1 MITVDLLQTWF
12 SENAIRRFPLNSDV
26 TGIDD
31 DGIRTLPDSLL
42 VGMEVTIPSTMTTI
56 DDTTGLEEPSYVPY
70 LSKVIIS
77 EYEVVIT
84 LAANGVDVAAVT
96 VDVSALDDQKTA
108 QTFAFASLVT
118 DNTDFEGVG
127 GKVFLGPTSSFLPH
141 SGVYTFSG
149 PLQTGISLDCIHSYP
164 ECIRSLNISGTRVT
178 GDITLAE
185 GDNISLDY
193 DADTNTITVS
203 YVPDEVEGISS
214 KAELLDAIISRFG
227 QPICTVNGVT
237 PDAEGAFELIP
248 AAGGCVEIEVT
259 DHGVIISNPCASPCC
274 DKTVLENLMSDIQG
288 LNARYARLHS
298 YLLEA
303 TSNVN
308 TLQNELSILKMSMK

>member
-12 SENAIRRFPLNSDV
+12 SENAVRRFPLASEA

-31 DGIRTLPDSLL
+31 NAKTLPDSLL
-42 VGMEVTIPSTMTTI
+42 VGMEVTIPSTMTVI
-56 DDTTGLEEPSYVPY
+56 DSNNLEELPDTPY
-70 LSKVIIS
+70 LSRVIIS

-84 LAANGVDVAAVT
+84 IAVDGIDVARATVDVAA
-96 VDVSALDDQKTA
+96 LDDSKTL
-108 QTFAFASLVT
+108 QAFSLASLVT
-118 DNTDFEGVG
+118 DNSDYEGVG
-127 GKVFLGPTSSFLPH
+127 GKVFLGPVSGFLPY
-141 SGVYTFSG
+141 SGVYTFSS
-149 PLQTGISLDCIHSYP
+149 PSQTGISLDCIHSYP
-164 ECIRSLNISGTRVT
+164 ECIRSLNIGGTRVT

-193 DADTNTITVS
+193 DEGTNTITVS
-203 YVPDEVEGISS
+203 YVPDEVDGISN
-214 KAELLDAIISRFG
+214 KDELLDAITERFG
-227 QPICTVNGVT
+227 QPVCTINGVA
-237 PDAEGAFELIP
+237 PDAEGNFELIP
-248 AAGGCVEIEVT
+248 AAGGCVELDTT
-259 DHGVIISNPCASPCC
+259 DHGIIISNPCASPCC
-274 DKTVLENLMSDIQG
+274 DKSVLENLMSDIQG